1 MKRAMGIAAA
11 LAMLAGCAI
20 QPPAA
25 PPATR
30 TPPPAATPQTPPST
44 ATKAPPTAPAQVP
57 PTTTAPSPGAQ
68 IGTTASGGTIRVND
82 TSYAAAATVPAV
94 VDSTPSTEALAVLN
108 SIPEPLAQPGTTPAA
123 PESVSARPG
132 GVSPTVGAAPT
143 DDAGHTPT
151 DSAAAVPADTAEVPV
166 PSPTEP
172 LGDRPGS
179 LASKA
184 LPESLAAPSPAPN
197 SPPAAGSGSGTTAT
211 SGAAAGS
218 ASAARPGAAPAAP
231 PGAVPAPPDS
241 CWRVQVAAPPERE
254 RADRLAAAARSQLTS
269 TFVVEKESGL
279 YKVRTR
285 DCLTA
290 VAADDLRRR
299 AVATGF
305 EGAFRFLRKRK

>member
-184 LPESLAAPSPAPN
+184 LPESLA
-197 SPPAAGSGSGTTAT
+197 
-211 SGAAAGS
+211 
-218 ASAARPGAAPAAP
+218 
-231 PGAVPAPPDS
+231 
-241 CWRVQVAAPPERE
+241 
-254 RADRLAAAARSQLTS
+254 DRKS
-269 TFVVEKESGL
+269 VV
-279 YKVRTR
+279 
-285 DCLTA
+285 
-290 VAADDLRRR
+290 
-299 AVATGF
+299 
-305 EGAFRFLRKRK
+305 